1 MIDQNE
7 SADLHETLI
16 RFLGGEAFDARG
28 QTASLSISLPVIEP
42 HPVIE
47 HSGALFVVTAT
58 FAFGFRSLVHQAIE
72 ERGGLIGSSSKKK
85 TRYLVIG
92 ELGSRD
98 WINSNAGTKILK
110 AVSLRD
116 EGHPIAIVSEPHW
129 ARHVG

>member
-1 MIDQNE
+1 M
-7 SADLHETLI
+7 
-16 RFLGGEAFDARG
+16 
-28 QTASLSISLPVIEP
+28 
-42 HPVIE
+42 
-47 HSGALFVVTAT
+47 VTGT
-58 FAFGFRSLVHQAIE
+58 FAFGPRAPAHQAIE
-72 ERGGLIGSSSKKK
+72 ERGGLIDSSPTKK